1 MKIQEA
7 YREFLAELKSNNPI
21 TFNETIDETTYKS
34 FEQTFTSH
42 LVEILHKDEKMFE
55 NSLPIFGVDLSDM
68 WSTRYWKYL
77 QRCYVLTFLNGNV
90 HEKIREISPL
100 LSSTFSEITGKPS
113 DDIDNVLND
122 DAMPSKVTDII
133 EFLKDSVV
141 LEIGLTFIEITDL
154 SGIAATFKPDE
165 FTPESIHN
173 NPELRKLQDNF
184 KSVLQEKI
192 RSGEITQQQLGEEMN
207 TFALKFQS
215 LFGDLMTG
223 VGRTSD
229 VDPAVLL
236 GSSPE
241 ARRARMIAR
250 LRRKAEENKH
260 RKNSS

>member
-34 FEQTFTSH
+34 FEETFTSH
-42 LVEILHKDEKMFE
+42 LVSILHKDEKMFE

-90 HEKIREISPL
+90 LEKVKEITPI
-100 LSSTFSEITGKPS
+100 LSSTFSEMTGKPS
-113 DDIDNVLND
+113 DEVDSILND
-122 DAMPSKVTDII
+122 DAMPSKLTEII
-133 EFLKDSVV
+133 DMLKDSVV
-141 LEIGLTFIEITDL
+141 LEVGLTFIEITDL
-154 SGIAATFKPDE
+154 TEIGSTFKPDE

-173 NPELRKLQDNF
+173 SPELRKLQENF

-192 RSGEITQQQLGEEMN
+192 RSGEITQQQLGEEIN
-207 TFALKFQS
+207 AFALKFQS

-229 VDPAVLL
+229 VDPSVLL
-236 GSSPE
+236 GNSPE

-250 LRRKAEENKH
+250 LRRKAEETKH